1 VGILTDSHDI
11 NDECDNEA
19 NEKHQLSSKEILC
32 ILFPFEVNYYLDR
45 LSLKNSCIFLSF
57 LHQHYRRLSMYIH
70 FQPLIIQLH
79 QINRVVLDWKRTFW
93 DLRLHHVFTT
103 LLDSQHLTF
112 NCHNFSLDLNQR
124 IIIRVGLD
132 KANILALVFLI
143 EIFGN
148 LKEKYLAV

>member
-1 VGILTDSHDI
+1 MYELIKSKRNNCCHRYYSWNYLIRIIAFKNVGILTDSHDI

-45 LSLKNSCIFLSF
+45 LSLLDSCIFFSF

-79 QINRVVLDWKRTFW
+79 QINHVVLNWKR
-93 DLRLHHVFTT
+93 
-103 LLDSQHLTF
+103 
-112 NCHNFSLDLNQR
+112 
-124 IIIRVGLD
+124 
-132 KANILALVFLI
+132 IL
-143 EIFGN
+143 
-148 LKEKYLAV
+148 